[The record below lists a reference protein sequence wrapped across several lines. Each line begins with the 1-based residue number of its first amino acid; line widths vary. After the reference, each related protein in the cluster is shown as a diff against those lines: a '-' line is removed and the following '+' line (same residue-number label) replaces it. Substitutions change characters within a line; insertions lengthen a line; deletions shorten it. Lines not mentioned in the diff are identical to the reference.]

1 MFIFLIT
8 LLAMLYV
15 SRFQDSS
22 QLHLPSIFCVRHKG
36 NCIVEIF
43 ECIPREQAMKCG
55 GYKVVIKSSVY
66 KLGVESTGCGFVV
79 KGSDY
84 ELAW

>member
-1 MFIFLIT
+1 MELYFRT
-8 LLAMLYV
+8 LLNYPFRLYSV
-15 SRFQDSS
+15 SDTKEIVSLKSLHVFQ
-22 QLHLPSIFCVRHKG
+22 
-36 NCIVEIF
+36 E
-43 ECIPREQAMKCG
+43 EQAMECG

-66 KLGVESTGCGFVV
+66 KLGVESSGCKFVV